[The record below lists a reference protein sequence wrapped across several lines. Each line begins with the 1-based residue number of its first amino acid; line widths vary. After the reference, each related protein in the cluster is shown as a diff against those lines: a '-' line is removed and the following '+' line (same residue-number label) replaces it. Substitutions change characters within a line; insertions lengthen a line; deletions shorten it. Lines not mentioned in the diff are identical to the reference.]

1 MKLYFMYSE
10 QIYSGKLYL
19 REKFAVY
26 NSIHLILN
34 NSVMR
39 EYLKACGNGNLK
51 DMTELK
57 V

>member
-26 NSIHLILN
+26 NSIHLTLN
-34 NSVMR
+34 NGVMR

-51 DMTELK
+51 DIAELK

>member
-1 MKLYFMYSE
+1 MNLKKILKTIFYVF
-10 QIYSGKLYL
+10 
-19 REKFAVY
+19 R
-26 NSIHLILN
+26 LN
-34 NSVMR
+34 NGVMR